1 MDTTIFTPEP
11 VKSIPDVTIPKV
23 QRRRFTPEFKQQV
36 VDEVLAGQESASVIA
51 RRHDLNAN
59 QVFRW
64 KREYL
69 KKQSGQE
76 VAPRLLPVQVT
87 DSPAHTKGDSVGAV
101 PTGRIDIA
109 LRGGKTVTVQGE
121 VSTRALQTVLECLR

>member
-11 VKSIPDVTIPKV
+11 TKSIPDVAKTKV
-23 QRRRFTPEFKQQV
+23 QRRRFTPEFKLRIIE
-36 VDEVLAGQESASVIA
+36 EVLAGQESVSVIS
-51 RRHDLNAN
+51 RRYDLNTN
-59 QVFRW
+59 QVFTW
-64 KREYL
+64 KRDYL

-87 DSPAHTKGDSVGAV
+87 DSPEHAKGDNAGSV

-121 VSTRALQTVLECLR
+121 VSTRVLQTVLECLR